1 MSTETDSLL
10 LHTGT
15 HGNQHGGYGHNVT
28 KVGTDP
34 EQDSPFAEDKLV
46 TLPGVKPVEDG
57 GEVNNYPNHNTVK
70 S

>member
-1 MSTETDSLL
+1 MSTKTASLL

-15 HGNQHGGYGHNVT
+15 NGSQHGGYGHNVT
-28 KVGTDP
+28 KGGTDP
-34 EQDSPFAEDKLV
+34 EQDSPFAGRKRV

-57 GEVNNYPNHNTVK
+57 GELSNYTNHN